1 MPLPCPVQQTA
12 VMLSGATPLVART
25 ARTVPAA
32 ASHICDASRSVKAG
46 RGWSAWSARPAT
58 ASSRPRS
65 SNRAAF
71 ATVPPTSMPR

>member
-12 VMLSGATPLVART
+12 VISSGAMPPAPRT
-25 ARTVPAA
+25 ARTVSAA

-46 RGWSAWSARPAT
+46 RGWRAWSGRPAA

-65 SNRAAF
+65 SNSAAF